1 MTIQNPTLA
10 QIQSLPNNRI
20 CPCSRISF
28 SYDKFV
34 SSNVSFHQVC
44 SSDFVSD
51 RWISS
56 LFYGINASYF
66 LEADF
71 RSVGFAQFQALASFC
86 QLSQA
91 NVNQTLS
98 LFGSTPFISTH
109 FDTSPTN
116 LRTKVTTTV
125 NRFRSSISTRFKSE
139 IQLISAII
147 TGNHFLNALGTSI
160 IPNKNKV
167 SLGRARKYV
176 GYYARSYQHTLNVNV
191 CVCTQAETLSDERCR
206 GPSGIY
212 EEQFD
217 IDIVDV
223 DKWYVPTVF
232 IPGFI
237 SSCMPVDACL
247 LSSLECFFNQTCVNA
262 IFPYQRMVDG
272 VMWNFTALNS
282 DNTSKPSRFNTN
294 SRIQS
299 IVDEL
304 MVEEWNVHEFYDK
317 YFEQC
322 APLVCIYLTDVYSD
336 FLSVLNIFIGL
347 LGGLCFVLGIIVLP
361 VVRFIR
367 QRLWPPPANFE
378 PSPWPPIS
386 CK

>member
-1 MTIQNPTLA
+1 
-10 QIQSLPNNRI
+10 
-20 CPCSRISF
+20 
-28 SYDKFV
+28 
-34 SSNVSFHQVC
+34 
-44 SSDFVSD
+44 VSD

-98 LFGSTPFISTH
+98 LFGSTLFISTH

-147 TGNHFLNALGTSI
+147 MGNHFLNALGTSI
-160 IPNKNKV
+160 IPNKNRL
-167 SLGRARKYV
+167 SLGRARKQV
-176 GYYARSYQHTLNVNV
+176 GYHFHWYMPEPSTNL
-191 CVCTQAETLSDERCR
+191 CICTQADTLSDEMCR
-206 GPSGIY
+206 GASGIF

-217 IDIVDV
+217 IDIHYVK
-223 DKWYVPTVF
+223 KWYEPTVF

-262 IFPYQRMVDG
+262 IFPYQRAVDG

-282 DNTSKPSRFNTN
+282 DNASKPTRFNTN

-304 MVEEWNVHEFYDK
+304 MVEEWNVQEFYDK
-317 YFEQC
+317 YFQQC
-322 APLVCIYLTDVYSD
+322 APLVCTYLTNVYPD
-336 FLSVLNIFIGL
+336 FLSVLNTFIGL
-347 LGGLCFVLGIIVLP
+347 LGGLCSVLGIIVLP

-367 QRLWPPPANFE
+367 QRLWPPPTNTE
-378 PSPWPPIS
+378 PSQSPSIP